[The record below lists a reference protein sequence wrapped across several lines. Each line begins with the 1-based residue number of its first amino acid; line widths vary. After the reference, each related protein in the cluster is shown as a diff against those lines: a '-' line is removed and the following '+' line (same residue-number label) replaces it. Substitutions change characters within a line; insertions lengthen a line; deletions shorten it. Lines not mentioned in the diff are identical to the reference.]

1 LGEGSD
7 FLNAPGLSDEEKE
20 LVDRHQVMIYGCFL
34 HSAKMWTEFNED
46 VLGLRRGQKVIR
58 GGLQMACDFMAQGDL
73 SVIPL
78 TSAIGYQ
85 ANSHIIVHFTDGNP
99 DMGRKVFQP
108 ELTVLAEKLAVR
120 TVTVFRRYLRHLRPD
135 TGSQSITVDKKIY
148 DWKRDQEDY
157 RVQNP
162 LTFVT
167 EGRSLAVVSKP
178 RQEQDV
184 IALFHELV
192 GIGILKGFRFLG
204 TSQSDR
210 YDSVFFMEYLEKDNV
225 CFEPK
230 MNRLGISKEF
240 ALPVSTEPKILEYK
254 FEFESLVSDF
264 EKEEKFAKHID
275 LVVCWSVR
283 GNYKERFYIQS
294 MLVGDEGSVR
304 QIFGATHRVFSHGSN
319 QPEFE
324 LIVLED
330 LMDWLQSPIDEE
342 VRQKHHYGDV

>member
-1 LGEGSD
+1 
-7 FLNAPGLSDEEKE
+7 
-20 LVDRHQVMIYGCFL
+20 
-34 HSAKMWTEFNED
+34 

-192 GIGILKGFRFLG
+192 GIGILKG
-204 TSQSDR
+204 
-210 YDSVFFMEYLEKDNV
+210 
-225 CFEPK
+225 
-230 MNRLGISKEF
+230 
-240 ALPVSTEPKILEYK
+240 
-254 FEFESLVSDF
+254 
-264 EKEEKFAKHID
+264 
-275 LVVCWSVR
+275 
-283 GNYKERFYIQS
+283 
-294 MLVGDEGSVR
+294 
-304 QIFGATHRVFSHGSN
+304 
-319 QPEFE
+319 
-324 LIVLED
+324 
-330 LMDWLQSPIDEE
+330 
-342 VRQKHHYGDV
+342 